1 MAATAELVAGRLGE
15 EEARIIDDLP
25 LSIVSTPSN
34 ATLDDFTH
42 LLRPLFFFFFFF
54 FLLPTAMA
62 AKGEENIGGR
72 KRGVKS

>member
-42 LLRPLFFFFFFF
+42 LLRPLFFFFFF
-54 FLLPTAMA
+54 LLPTAMA